1 MLLGFLRDTVR
12 LKGVILE
19 LAKRDYQQ
27 INQGSYLGFIW
38 NYLQP
43 LLYIGVLYAVFT
55 LGFRQGATQDGLPF
69 GLYLLSG
76 MICWLYFA
84 GNLSSITGVIRDY
97 GFLVKKV
104 DFRLSVLPFVKLL
117 SSLLPHILLL
127 ALLLIAAE
135 LSGIRLGL
143 HTLQL
148 IYYFLCMASLLV
160 GLGWISS
167 SASLFIPDIRN
178 LVSIITQFGLW
189 VTPIFWSVY
198 QVPQSYQWL
207 TGLNPVSYLVTG
219 YRDSL
224 TGARYFWER
233 PQESLLFWGIT
244 LILLAVGTLVYRRLK
259 PHFAEVV

>member
-1 MLLGFLRDTVR
+1 M
-12 LKGVILE
+12 
-19 LAKRDYQQ
+19 
-27 INQGSYLGFIW
+27 
-38 NYLQP
+38 
-43 LLYIGVLYAVFT
+43 
-55 LGFRQGATQDGLPF
+55 
-69 GLYLLSG
+69 
-76 MICWLYFA
+76 
-84 GNLSSITGVIRDY
+84 
-97 GFLVKKV
+97 KKV

>member
-1 MLLGFLRDTVR
+1 MLLGFLKDLVQ
-12 LKGVILE
+12 LKGIILE

-27 INQGSYLGFIW
+27 QNQGSYLGFVW

-43 LLYIGVLYAVFT
+43 LLYISVLYAVFT

-84 GNLSSITGVIRDY
+84 GNLSSIAGVIRAY

-117 SSLLPHILLL
+117 SSLLPHTVLLGLLL
-127 ALLLIAAE
+127 LTASLN
-135 LSGIRLGL
+135 GHPPGP

-148 IYYFLCMASLLV
+148 LYYYLCMAALLV
-160 GLGWISS
+160 GVGWITS
-167 SASLFIPDIRN
+167 SASLFVPDIRN
-178 LVSIITQFGLW
+178 FVGLVTQFGLW
-189 VTPIFWSVY
+189 LTPIFWSPSH
-198 QVPQSYQWL
+198 VPQPYQWVVH
-207 TGLNPVSYLVTG
+207 LNPVSYLVTG

-224 TGARYFWER
+224 TGNHYFWER
-233 PQESLLFWGIT
+233 PQESLIFWAIT
-244 LILLAVGTLVYRRLK
+244 LSLLAIGTMTYRRLK

>member
-1 MLLGFLRDTVR
+1 MLLAFLRDTVR

-27 INQGSYLGFIW
+27 ANQGSYLGFIW

-43 LLYIGVLYAVFT
+43 LLYIAVLYAVFT

-69 GLYLLSG
+69 SLYLLSG

-84 GNLSSITGVIRDY
+84 GNLSSISGVIKAY
-97 GFLVKKV
+97 SFLVKKV
-104 DFRLSVLPFVKLL
+104 DFRLSILPFVKLL
-117 SSLLPHILLL
+117 SSLLPHTLLL
-127 ALLLIAAE
+127 GLLLLTAA
-135 LSGIRLGL
+135 LNGLHPGL

-148 IYYFLCMASLLV
+148 LYYYLCMACLLI
-160 GLGWISS
+160 GIGWLTS

-178 LVSIITQFGLW
+178 FVGLVTQFGLW
-189 VTPIFWSVY
+189 LTPIFWSPS
-198 QVPQSYQWL
+198 QVPQPYQWL
-207 TGLNPVSYLVTG
+207 VSINPISYLVTG

-224 TGARYFWER
+224 SGNHYFWER
-233 PQESLLFWGIT
+233 PQESLVFWGVT
-244 LILLAVGTLVYRRLK
+244 MALLATGTAVYRRLK

>member
-189 VTPIFWSVY
+189 VTPIFWSVS